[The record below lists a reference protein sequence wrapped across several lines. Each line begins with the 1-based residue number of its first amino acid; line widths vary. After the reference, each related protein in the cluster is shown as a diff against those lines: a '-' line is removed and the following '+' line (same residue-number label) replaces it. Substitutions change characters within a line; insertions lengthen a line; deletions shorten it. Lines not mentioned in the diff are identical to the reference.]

1 MLGQT
6 NLNDD
11 GSIWIKTTPDGQPLI
26 RGKSYF
32 FEGQW
37 WVYIGDVQSSEE
49 VPNIYC
55 CYTIGNKIKIHR
67 GITQM
72 TNIPKE
78 KIKRKRVDDSRPIN
92 TDISDQDSP
101 LMVLMKTALR
111 KKGITR
117 GDFKMLYSNDGF
129 STDSDMNNAL
139 RQIETQNNLSWARF
153 TDLSDRL
160 GLDYSLN
167 LYDKQGVIESVDTGS
182 TPTRNK
188 KSKK

>member
-111 KKGITR
+111 KKGVTR
-117 GDFKMLYSNDGF
+117 GDFKMLYSDGF

-167 LYDKQGVIESVDTGS
+167 LYDKQGIIESVDTGS
-182 TPTRNK
+182 TPTRSK

>member
-37 WVYIGDVQSSEE
+37 WVYIGDVKSSEE

-55 CYTIGNKIKIHR
+55 CYTIGNQIKIHR

-72 TNIPKE
+72 TAIPKE
-78 KIKRKRVDDSRPIN
+78 KIKRKRADDGRLIN

-101 LMVLMKTALR
+101 LMVLMKTALQ

-117 GDFKMLYSNDGF
+117 EKFKELYNTPYDN
-129 STDSDMNNAL
+129 DSDMNNSL

-153 TDLSDRL
+153 TDLSERL

-167 LYDKQGVIESVDTGS
+167 LYDKSGVIESVDTGS
-182 TPTRNK
+182 VPTR
-188 KSKK
+188 SKKKKK

>member
-1 MLGQT
+1 MLEQT
-6 NLNDD
+6 NLNED

-26 RGKSYF
+26 RGKNYF

-72 TNIPKE
+72 TNISKE
-78 KIKRKRVDDSRPIN
+78 KIKRKRADDSRPIN
-92 TDISDQDSP
+92 TDIYDQDSP
-101 LMVLMKTALR
+101 LMVLMKTALQ

-117 GDFKMLYSNDGF
+117 GDFKALYTNSCD
-129 STDSDMNNAL
+129 SDSDMNNAL

-153 TDLSDRL
+153 TDLADRL
-160 GLDYSLN
+160 GLDYSLD
-167 LYDKQGVIESVDTGS
+167 LYDKNGVIESVDTGA
-182 TPTRNK
+182 TPH
-188 KSKK
+188 SKKKKK